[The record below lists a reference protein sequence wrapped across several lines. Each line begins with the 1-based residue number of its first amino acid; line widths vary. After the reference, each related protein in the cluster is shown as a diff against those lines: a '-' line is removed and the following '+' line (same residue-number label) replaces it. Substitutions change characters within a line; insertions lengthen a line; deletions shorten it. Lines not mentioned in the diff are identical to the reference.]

1 MPKIED
7 TIDVQVPVQQAYN
20 QWTQFEDFP
29 KFMEGIQSV
38 QQLDDTHVQWVA
50 EIRGESRQWTTEITE
65 QRPDEKIAW
74 KTIEGEV
81 KNDGVVTFE
90 PMGDAQTRVN
100 VQMDVES
107 DSTAENV
114 AGDLLGVVKSQV
126 RGDLERFKQL
136 IENRGEETGA
146 WRGEVQETKQ
156 GAIRCAPASSH
167 WGPAAALARK
177 ALSEGGLVDA
187 CTCDRSCNC
196 RDRVRGERWPC
207 FLLATAVHSTR
218 PVLSRPRPPATAEL
232 IPARPVVAVIS
243 MFLPRVFRGSG
254 HSGSASWL
262 TDTGVDFPPSRKQL

>member
-7 TIDVQVPVQQAYN
+7 TIEVQVPIRQAYN

-65 QRPDEKIAW
+65 QRPDEKVAW

-100 VQMDVES
+100 VQMDVKG

-114 AGDLLGVVKSQV
+114 AGDLLGVVKRQV

-136 IENRGEETGA
+136 IENRDEETGS
-146 WRGEVQETKQ
+146 WRGEVREGET
-156 GAIRCAPASSH
+156 
-167 WGPAAALARK
+167 
-177 ALSEGGLVDA
+177 
-187 CTCDRSCNC
+187 T
-196 RDRVRGERWPC
+196 
-207 FLLATAVHSTR
+207 
-218 PVLSRPRPPATAEL
+218 
-232 IPARPVVAVIS
+232 
-243 MFLPRVFRGSG
+243 
-254 HSGSASWL
+254 
-262 TDTGVDFPPSRKQL
+262 

>member
-7 TIDVQVPVQQAYN
+7 TIEVQVPVQQAYN

-50 EIRGESRQWTTEITE
+50 DIRGESRQWTTEITE
-65 QRPDEKIAW
+65 QRPDEKVAW

-136 IENRGEETGA
+136 IENRDEETGA
-146 WRGEVQETKQ
+146 WRGHVREGET
-156 GAIRCAPASSH
+156 A
-167 WGPAAALARK
+167 
-177 ALSEGGLVDA
+177 
-187 CTCDRSCNC
+187 
-196 RDRVRGERWPC
+196 
-207 FLLATAVHSTR
+207 
-218 PVLSRPRPPATAEL
+218 
-232 IPARPVVAVIS
+232 
-243 MFLPRVFRGSG
+243 
-254 HSGSASWL
+254 
-262 TDTGVDFPPSRKQL
+262 

>member
-7 TIDVQVPVQQAYN
+7 TIEVQVPIRQAYN

-65 QRPDEKIAW
+65 QRPDEKVAW

-100 VQMDVES
+100 VQMDVKG

-136 IENRGEETGA
+136 IENRDEETGS
-146 WRGEVQETKQ
+146 WRGEVREGET
-156 GAIRCAPASSH
+156 
-167 WGPAAALARK
+167 
-177 ALSEGGLVDA
+177 
-187 CTCDRSCNC
+187 T
-196 RDRVRGERWPC
+196 
-207 FLLATAVHSTR
+207 
-218 PVLSRPRPPATAEL
+218 
-232 IPARPVVAVIS
+232 
-243 MFLPRVFRGSG
+243 
-254 HSGSASWL
+254 
-262 TDTGVDFPPSRKQL
+262 